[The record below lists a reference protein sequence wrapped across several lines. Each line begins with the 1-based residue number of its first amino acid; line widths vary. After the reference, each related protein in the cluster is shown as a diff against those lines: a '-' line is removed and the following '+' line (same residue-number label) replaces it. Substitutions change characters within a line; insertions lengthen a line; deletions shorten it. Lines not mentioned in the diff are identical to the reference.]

1 VIPCLHTL
9 TYRLILLSCE
19 YRLCR
24 EPVCLLI
31 LSALLGQYHT
41 YLVLNRLE
49 LIICL
54 HKNYEGLLL
63 LSLRVHDRDHF
74 TIDKLRSVRDYSQS
88 QAVFVD
94 YEGFLKVYDDV
105 WEFLEQSEGVLETLA
120 EGELN
125 FITKTIYIE

>member
-1 VIPCLHTL
+1 MCI
-9 TYRLILLSCE
+9 RD
-19 YRLCR
+19 R
-24 EPVCLLI
+24 
-31 LSALLGQYHT
+31 YHT

-63 LSLRVHDRDHF
+63 LRLRVHDRDHF
-74 TIDKLRSVRDYSQS
+74 AIDKLRSVRDYGQS
-88 QAVFVD
+88 QAVFID

-120 EGELN
+120 EGKLN

>member
-1 VIPCLHTL
+1 MIPCLHTL
-9 TYRLILLSCE
+9 TYHLILLSCE
-19 YRLCR
+19 YRLCC

-41 YLVLNRLE
+41 YLVLDRLE

-88 QAVFVD
+88 QAVFID

-105 WEFLEQSEGVLETLA
+105 REFLEQSEGILETLA